1 MTDLSSPL
9 RLATRSSPLALRQV
23 DLVAACLASTS
34 GAGAPRR
41 GVAVEVL
48 TVETAG
54 DISLGV
60 PIHAIGGRGVFVK
73 EVDDAVLAGRADA
86 SVHSAKDLPAS
97 LADGLVIAAYLP
109 RGDPR
114 DALVGLPLSKL
125 RAGAVVASGSVRR
138 RAQLGWIR
146 PDLRFVELRGNMATR
161 LSRVPPGG
169 AAVVAMAALARLGLG
184 ASAAQVLS
192 VTEMLP
198 QVGQGTVAVC
208 CRAEDSPV
216 LRALQAID
224 DPSTRA
230 EVESERAW
238 LRAVGG
244 GCDAPVGAHAHS
256 VQGELIHLE
265 AMIASLDG
273 HVVVRDAMTGPKPE
287 TLGLALAARLLDERG
302 GRALLDEGGL
312 AR

>member
-1 MTDLSSPL
+1 MTDSIPVL
-9 RLATRSSPLALRQV
+9 RLATRSSPLALCQV
-23 DLVAACLASTS
+23 DLVAAALA
-34 GAGAPRR
+34 GERRAGVQPG

-54 DISLGV
+54 DIACSV

-97 LADGLVIAAYLP
+97 LAGGLVVAALLP

-114 DALVGLPLSKL
+114 DALVGLPLSEL

-161 LSRVPPGG
+161 LSKVPAGG
-169 AAVVAMAALARLGLG
+169 AVVVAMAALARLGLG
-184 ASAAQVLS
+184 ASVAQVLS
-192 VTEMLP
+192 RAEMLP
-198 QVGQGTVAVC
+198 QVGQGAVAVC
-208 CRAEDSPV
+208 CRDDDLLV
-216 LRALQAID
+216 LHALQAID
-224 DPSTRA
+224 HPSTRA
-230 EVESERAW
+230 AVESERAW

-244 GCDAPVGAHAHS
+244 GCDAPVGAHARCL
-256 VQGELIHLE
+256 QGDLIQLE

-273 HVVVRDAMTGPKPE
+273 HVVVREAMTGPEPE
-287 TLGLALAARLLDERG
+287 ALGMALAARLLDERG